1 MTKSVLE
8 ACLQEGHIVSGL
20 ARSSSAEI
28 ICNSQMFIIYS
39 ILNRVTPGTGMQ
51 LAAGERN

>member
-8 ACLQEGHIVSGL
+8 VCLQEGHIVSGP

-28 ICNSQMFIIYS
+28 VCNSQMFIIYS
-39 ILNRVTPGTGMQ
+39 ISNRVTPGTGMQ
-51 LAAGERN
+51 LADGERN